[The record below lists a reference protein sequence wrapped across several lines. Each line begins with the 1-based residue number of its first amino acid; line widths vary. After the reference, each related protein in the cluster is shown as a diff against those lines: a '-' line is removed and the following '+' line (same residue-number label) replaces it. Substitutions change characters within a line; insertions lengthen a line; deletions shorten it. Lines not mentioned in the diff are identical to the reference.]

1 VAHEEAA
8 MVDYAFV
15 PGIGDVPLQGLNS
28 ALNLRPNTFP
38 VLVSQTATLANFLL
52 TLQSG
57 VEILGWDPA
66 NDLLVGAHGSSSGDL
81 KLALDDTTAI
91 PANFEILERVAA
103 APGKTI
109 NIPNDVRSASTSVR
123 LLSCSIGAD
132 QCIPFLQLLKTAM
145 GNPSSLTAP
154 RFIHAYAINSP
165 DSVFEWMNYEFWVTG
180 TKPLPTR
187 DAVVGKFGDAG
198 FKYFDGTDIPGE
210 LWEQW
215 VPPAATL
222 TLKPALGQ
230 IVNTDYPVTIPAG
243 SNFSAILKAK
253 AVWKSYVE
261 PIDLDPIDYN
271 DVSDI
276 VIPTMLNV
284 ELPKIRKYQDSHPF
298 PVYKRYGF
306 KTLTEFI
313 KGWTWTINLVPSNKV
328 KFIGSRYAYGLEIP
342 ITKPGTNEW
351 IYNYY
356 RTGQAPVINFTD
368 SNQPYRLFGVV

>member
-1 VAHEEAA
+1 VAHEEVA

-132 QCIPFLQLLKTAM
+132 QCIPFLQLLKSAM
-145 GNPSSLTAP
+145 GNPSSVTAP
-154 RFIHAYAINSP
+154 RFIHTYALSSDHIY
-165 DSVFEWMNYEFWVTG
+165 EWMNYEFLVAG
-180 TKPLPTR
+180 RKPLLTR

-198 FKYFDGTDIPGE
+198 FKYFDGTDIPGDV
-210 LWEQW
+210 WEQW
-215 VPPAATL
+215 VPPAAKL

-230 IVNTDYPVTIPAG
+230 TVNMDYPVRIPAG
-243 SNFSAILKAK
+243 SKFAAVLKAP
-253 AVWKSYVE
+253 AVWNSGLQT
-261 PIDLDPIDYN
+261 IDLDPIAYN
-271 DVSDI
+271 DLSDI
-276 VIPTMLNV
+276 VIPTTLDV

-306 KTLTEFI
+306 KTLTDFI
-313 KGWTWTINLVPSNKV
+313 KGWGWTINLVSTHEV
-328 KFIGSRYAYGLEIP
+328 KFIGSRFVYGLQIP
-342 ITKPGTNEW
+342 ITIPGTNDW

-356 RTGQAPVINFTD
+356 STGQAPIINFTD